1 MLKDPTEAKVKTPT
15 EEIQYLGLM
24 LTATTI
30 GDVGRIK
37 SINARLLELI
47 S

>member
-1 MLKDPTEAKVKTPT
+1 MDKT

-30 GDVGRIK
+30 GDTK
-37 SINARLLELI
+37 RLAAIIERLSQI
-47 S
+47 FIDNH